1 MQQPLVS
8 IITIT
13 RNRSNFISRAIE
25 SILNQTYTNIE
36 YIIVDGASTDNTKEI
51 IESYDD
57 QRIKYIRLSKNCPV
71 VDSIKIGF
79 ENSTGDYITFLD
91 DDDEY
96 LNTKIEKQL
105 NLISALPEKYGFVYC
120 WMDYYDQKTNQYLYT
135 HKSELKGYVA
145 SDVID
150 KPKISGT
157 PSYFFRRKAF
167 QSLKG
172 WRDDIGIISD
182 WELAVRACQLFYVDF
197 VPESLVKVY
206 IHEKSRMSDISYY
219 NDYYNRNI
227 IFHKTFLNEYKYF
240 FNKEPYK
247 KKYHLYDISYSFFM
261 MNKWKE
267 GYPYYRELLKVSKSY
282 KSILL
287 PINCFLKQKLRLS

>member
-1 MQQPLVS
+1 MERYWRMERISEIIEIQNIIMQQPFVS

-120 WMDYYDQKTNQYLYT
+120 WMDYYDQKTINIFIPIIRVQGYL
-135 HKSELKGYVA
+135 
-145 SDVID
+145 
-150 KPKISGT
+150 
-157 PSYFFRRKAF
+157 
-167 QSLKG
+167 
-172 WRDDIGIISD
+172 
-182 WELAVRACQLFYVDF
+182 
-197 VPESLVKVY
+197 
-206 IHEKSRMSDISYY
+206 
-219 NDYYNRNI
+219 
-227 IFHKTFLNEYKYF
+227 
-240 FNKEPYK
+240 
-247 KKYHLYDISYSFFM
+247 LYLM
-261 MNKWKE
+261 
-267 GYPYYRELLKVSKSY
+267 
-282 KSILL
+282 
-287 PINCFLKQKLRLS
+287 